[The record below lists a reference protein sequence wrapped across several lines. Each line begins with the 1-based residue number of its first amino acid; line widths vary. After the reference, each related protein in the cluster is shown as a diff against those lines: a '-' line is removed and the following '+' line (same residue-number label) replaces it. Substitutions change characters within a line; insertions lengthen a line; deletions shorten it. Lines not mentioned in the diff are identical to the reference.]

1 MSSDKTPPPIP
12 SSNPIRCVRF
22 EGEAMGLHTAG
33 YDRRRIEEAQEQAR
47 EWMNRNPGIE
57 IVSVDS
63 CFGKLL
69 AMVTVWYR

>member
-1 MSSDKTPPPIP
+1 
-12 SSNPIRCVRF
+12 
-22 EGEAMGLHTAG
+22 MGLHTAG
-33 YDRRRIEEAQEQAR
+33 YDRKRIEAAQEQAR
-47 EWMNRNPGIE
+47 AWMNQNPGIE